1 MPGANGKNVVLSPL
15 AFLAQE
21 VLLLGP
27 LTAPVWIAGLWAFGV
42 KPKLAPYRAFAV
54 SWVVVVA
61 LVVLT
66 HGKGYY
72 AAPIYPILF
81 AGGAVWAKTTVR
93 SRAAHAVYASLLGA
107 VSLLLSPITVPLLP
121 VTTFISYG
129 RLLHMAPSQ
138 GASERLAVGLLP
150 QYYADMFG
158 WREMTAKVAAI
169 YHALPPE
176 DRARAVFFGR
186 NYGEAAAVDVFGPPL
201 GLPPAIS
208 GHNSYFLWGPMG
220 HDASV
225 VITLGGER
233 SQFLQAYKEVTVA
246 GRLDD
251 PYAMLYETNIPIY
264 VLRGL
269 KVPFDWARLKH
280 YE

>member
-1 MPGANGKNVVLSPL
+1 M
-15 AFLAQE
+15 
-21 VLLLGP
+21 
-27 LTAPVWIAGLWAFGV
+27 
-42 KPKLAPYRAFAV
+42 
-54 SWVVVVA
+54 
-61 LVVLT
+61 
-66 HGKGYY
+66 
-72 AAPIYPILF
+72 
-81 AGGAVWAKTTVR
+81 
-93 SRAAHAVYASLLGA
+93 
-107 VSLLLSPITVPLLP
+107 
-121 VTTFISYG
+121 
-129 RLLHMAPSQ
+129 
-138 GASERLAVGLLP
+138 GLLP

-186 NYGEAAAVDVFGPPL
+186 NYGEAATVDVFGPPL

-233 SQFLQAYKEVTVA
+233 NQFLQAYQEVTVA

>member
-1 MPGANGKNVVLSPL
+1 M
-15 AFLAQE
+15 
-21 VLLLGP
+21 
-27 LTAPVWIAGLWAFGV
+27 
-42 KPKLAPYRAFAV
+42 
-54 SWVVVVA
+54 
-61 LVVLT
+61 
-66 HGKGYY
+66 
-72 AAPIYPILF
+72 
-81 AGGAVWAKTTVR
+81 
-93 SRAAHAVYASLLGA
+93 
-107 VSLLLSPITVPLLP
+107 
-121 VTTFISYG
+121 
-129 RLLHMAPSQ
+129 
-138 GASERLAVGLLP
+138 GLLP

-186 NYGEAAAVDVFGPPL
+186 NYGEAATVDVFGPPL
-201 GLPPAIS
+201 GFLRQSAVTTAIS
-208 GHNSYFLWGPMG
+208 SGDRCG

-233 SQFLQAYKEVTVA
+233 NQFLQAYQEVTVA